1 VFIGILFLILDSYSV
16 DRRIEPVQSACLDM
30 LPPLPALRRVDESK
44 RRERL
49 MNHQTTYP
57 GLSKQLRFLKLSGVF
72 QTTITDRGTVNL
84 VIRSAGFK
92 VARLYKSVKLEPRQ
106 KEEIELGLFL

>member
-1 VFIGILFLILDSYSV
+1 
-16 DRRIEPVQSACLDM
+16 M

-49 MNHQTTYP
+49 MNPQTTYP

-72 QTTITDRGTVNL
+72 QTTITDKGTVNL
-84 VIRSAGFK
+84 VIRGADFK